1 MKRALTTTLLAL
13 ALLLGATASA
23 AAWSVEIPEP
33 EFGKGWTGYAPV
45 AATASESEVAMPAA
59 STTTRAAAAIPLAKG
74 GVKKPKIKWDPISYS
89 KARKRQMANYSK
101 RHYGEREWKLKQ
113 VKAIVLHYTAGD
125 SYRSAWSLFNAN
137 TPSLGEKPGTCAQ
150 FVVDQDGTVYQL
162 TRLSVRCRHTIG
174 LNHISIGIEM
184 VQPDLG
190 DPNKTAKAILRRKQQ
205 SNAAVRLASWLTERY
220 GVKLD
225 NVIGHGMAN
234 DSPLFLD
241 KQGWVNDHVD
251 WLTPQVKD
259 FRKRMKKL
267 LG

>member
-1 MKRALTTTLLAL
+1 MKARLLT
-13 ALLLGATASA
+13 ALLLTAAICAVAATSAS
-23 AAWSVEIPEP
+23 AWSVELPP
-33 EFGKGWTGYAPV
+33 TGPAQLTTESEAVTGP
-45 AATASESEVAMPAA
+45 AATTS
-59 STTTRAAAAIPLAKG
+59 G
-74 GVKKPKIKWDPISYS
+74 KKVHPPKIKWDPISYS
-89 KARKRQMANYSK
+89 KARKRQMANYSQ
-101 RHYGEREWKLKQ
+101 RHYGQREWKLKQ
-113 VKAIVLHYTAGD
+113 VKAIVLHYTAGP
-125 SYRSAWSLFNAN
+125 SYASAWSLFDSN
-137 TPSLGEKPGTCAQ
+137 TPNLGEKPGTCAQ

-190 DPNKTAKAILRRKQQ
+190 DPNKTAKAILKRRKQ
-205 SNAAVRLASWLTERY
+205 SNAAVRLAAWLTDRY
-220 GVKLD
+220 GVKLG

-241 KQGWVNDHVD
+241 KEGWVNDHVD

-267 LG
+267 LR